1 MHGKGVPLS
10 MLAVLFREQV
20 KGGEE
25 MEEIMLMTAQIRI
38 LRVLLNEM
46 YAGLDGELSGWLDR
60 YYDDLDRVRCE
71 LLEEELKK
79 RMINNQEIWDEF
91 REG

>member
-1 MHGKGVPLS
+1 
-10 MLAVLFREQV
+10 
-20 KGGEE
+20 
-25 MEEIMLMTAQIRI
+25 MEEIMLMTAQIKVI
-38 LRVLLNEM
+38 GVLLNEM
-46 YAGLDGELSGWLDR
+46 DAGLNEELSGWLDR

-71 LLEEELKK
+71 LLEKELKK

>member
-1 MHGKGVPLS
+1 M
-10 MLAVLFREQV
+10 
-20 KGGEE
+20 KGGEDV
-25 MEEIMLMTAQIRI
+25 EEIMLMTAQIKVI
-38 LRVLLNEM
+38 GVLLNEM
-46 YAGLDGELSGWLDR
+46 DAGLNEELSGWLDR

-71 LLEEELKK
+71 LLEKELKK